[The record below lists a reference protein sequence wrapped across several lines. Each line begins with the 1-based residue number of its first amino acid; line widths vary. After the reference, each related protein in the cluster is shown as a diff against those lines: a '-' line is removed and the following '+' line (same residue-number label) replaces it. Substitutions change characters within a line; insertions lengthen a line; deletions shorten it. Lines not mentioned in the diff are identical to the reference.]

1 MKIFVAKNAG
11 YCSGVKNAIDLAGKT
26 AKENGAVFMLGEIVH
41 NEKVVEN
48 LEQSGAKVVRNL
60 EEIPKNEP
68 VLFRAHGT
76 KKEIWDKAKSR
87 KMNIVDA
94 TCTLVLEIHSE
105 TKKLAS
111 DGRNIIVIGDHGH
124 DEVVGIVSQVSDAV
138 VIANA
143 TEAENLKKMKRVGV
157 VSQSTQTLEN
167 VQAIISVL
175 LEKTMDL
182 RFINTICYPT
192 RRNQSQIRELAK
204 MCDLMIVIGSFTSA
218 NSMRLTEISEKI
230 NTKTR
235 QVASEKDLKK
245 EWFSGVET
253 VGISAGASTPDSIIE
268 AVKLKIEEMKQ

>member
-1 MKIFVAKNAG
+1 M
-11 YCSGVKNAIDLAGKT
+11 
-26 AKENGAVFMLGEIVH
+26 
-41 NEKVVEN
+41 EN